1 MNWRVKEKQKKII
14 QVKLLEMFQDGD
26 FDNFNMILEE
36 KDESTIK
43 NLLFLK
49 NKEG

>member
-1 MNWRVKEKQKKII
+1 MKEKQKKII